1 MGKVINM
8 EVNLDKQLVEN
19 LINFASACYPNIP
32 IESGITM
39 ATDDFY
45 EGQARC
51 DGAFCDYTKEEAA
64 IYLQSIANQ
73 GVTNI
78 EMEAT
83 CFAAMCTKAQIKCA
97 IVNVI
102 LVNRLEGDQ
111 VDVDKDT
118 YKNFQIRPFTVISN
132 YIKSVINSSCC

>member
-1 MGKVINM
+1 MKVDLDQELVGK
-8 EVNLDKQLVEN
+8 
-19 LINFASACYPNIP
+19 LIDFASACYPNIP

-39 ATDDFY
+39 TTDDFY

-51 DGAFCDYTKEEAA
+51 DGAFCDFTKEEAA
-64 IYLQSIANQ
+64 NYLQSIANQ

-83 CFAAMCTKAQIKCA
+83 CFAAMCNKAQVKCA

-111 VDVDKDT
+111 VRVDKET
-118 YKNFQIRPFTVISN
+118 YNNFQIRPFTVISN
-132 YIKSVINSSCC
+132 YIKTVINSSCC